1 MSRHIEKP
9 SIRVSRAYRLSGESY
24 AVERAARYLKGRGH
38 GRLLKF
44 NARERYLTQTGLGYT
59 FSGSVLV
66 VLVASPQTHA
76 EAQEEVYRFWTR
88 FPVARAYQREE
99 IARIQRAADS
109 GETVTVE
116 HDGRTVAR
124 YTKGVR
130 WYFDNHGRRRSSSV
144 VVGVFSA
151 VLRAVEAGLLDLMV
165 GAW

>member
-76 EAQEEVYRFWTR
+76 EAQENLKERSIAV
-88 FPVARAYQREE
+88 VAVQLGGTSSRSAKKGQWHMGGSRCDLCNKVMSTHRPPHWVEGTCIRCKKLGPLE
-99 IARIQRAADS
+99 LLAGVAATF
-109 GETVTVE
+109 E
-116 HDGRTVAR
+116 
-124 YTKGVR
+124 
-130 WYFDNHGRRRSSSV
+130 
-144 VVGVFSA
+144 
-151 VLRAVEAGLLDLMV
+151 
-165 GAW
+165 